1 MKVELLVIGK
11 VKQGF
16 VNEGIAEYEKRIKH
30 FVKFK
35 INRLPSPKIKSKDEI
50 QIVNAESLKL
60 LSQIDKQDNLILLE
74 IGGKSYNTLQFS
86 KFIDKNINGFGGK
99 TIFLIGGAYG
109 VSDELKKRA
118 NHKISMS
125 EFTFTH
131 DMAQLILLEQL
142 YRGYTVLNKIPYH
155 H

>member
-1 MKVELLVIGK
+1 
-11 VKQGF
+11 
-16 VNEGIAEYEKRIKH
+16 
-30 FVKFK
+30 
-35 INRLPSPKIKSKDEI
+35 
-50 QIVNAESLKL
+50 
-60 LSQIDKQDNLILLE
+60 
-74 IGGKSYNTLQFS
+74 
-86 KFIDKNINGFGGK
+86 
-99 TIFLIGGAYG
+99 YG